1 MSHNPRLIT
10 KTAAAEYM
18 GMGTSLFTKLVSQNR
33 LPQPI
38 RISERRI
45 VWDINDLDSHIE
57 IMKAE
62 SQAETKRLLE
72 TINSAKV

>member
-57 IMKAE
+57 IMKVE

-72 TINSAKV
+72 SINSANV

>member
-18 GMGTSLFTKLVSQNR
+18 GMGTSLFSKLVSQNR

-72 TINSAKV
+72 SINSANV

>member
-18 GMGTSLFTKLVSQNR
+18 GMGTSLFSKLVSQNR

-57 IMKAE
+57 IMKSE
-62 SQAETKRLLE
+62 SQAETKRLLDS
-72 TINSAKV
+72 INSANV

>member
-10 KTAAAEYM
+10 KIAAAEYM
-18 GMGTSLFTKLVSQNR
+18 GMGTSLFSKLVSQNR

-72 TINSAKV
+72 SINSANV

>member
-57 IMKAE
+57 IMKTE
-62 SQAETKRLLE
+62 SHAETKRLLE
-72 TINSAKV
+72 AINLVNI

>member
-72 TINSAKV
+72 SINSAKV

>member
-57 IMKAE
+57 IMKVE
-62 SQAETKRLLE
+62 SQGETKRLLE
-72 TINSAKV
+72 SINSAKL

>member
-18 GMGTSLFTKLVSQNR
+18 GMGTSLFSKLVSQNR

-57 IMKAE
+57 IMKSE

-72 TINSAKV
+72 SINSAKL